1 LDKISG
7 TSRVVAPLPRILVG
21 SMTVL
26 ALAASLGSP
35 AAAQD
40 ALSAAAASASADAD
54 ADLSELNLEN
64 LLRLKVIT
72 ASGGVAESSDL
83 APANVYTVLASEIVN
98 NGWRSVA
105 EVLEHVPG
113 LYVVDDYVTSNVA
126 VRGASGGLRAGT
138 RIMKVMING
147 TDVSFRPDSNALIG
161 PEFIPIEVV
170 ERIEIARGPLSAL
183 YGANAFLATV
193 NVVTIDP
200 DRLGGQ
206 LDAHGSAR
214 PHNGGTS
221 VGGGV
226 AGVVTGRIGQHLKL
240 LLSTSY
246 DHIDRGGLRIVPTF
260 VNQNVGNSPKLF
272 QATPQG
278 ITQLPA
284 ISGTDLS
291 RPISLFGRVTG
302 ATGDFGDVSLQGG
315 LQQSDSIGNF
325 QLGSVLTNRT
335 REVLRNG
342 WIEGQFNGRLTKM
355 LSFSA
360 TAGFSSGAPT
370 SNDRLYLT
378 SAPTAT
384 MPDETYNTY
393 FVRKFGYTAA
403 DGKLSVTVTP
413 RTNLRLSG
421 GVDVARESHDTLQY
435 DQHYLADENG
445 ILAGTVIPIQPDN
458 GPDNVTVR
466 KIAPNLHASFDP
478 IPSVRLSADG
488 RVDFINLFD
497 KQYSWRGAAGWRILP
512 KLVVKVIGGRAF
524 QTPSTVFLYAH
535 GGFGSLDIQG
545 SRIGN
550 GPRLV
555 PQVVTSYELVLNYLV
570 GENLVINAA
579 GYLQSISDQISMRAN
594 GTGFVAQNQGTADSY
609 GGELNITARLW
620 RLEPYARISKQVFQ
634 NHPTREEFDPGPVV
648 PPPLVPAFWAMA
660 GVRANVPS
668 PHLTFDVTWRGVGE
682 RGASTGNIFLNR
694 ESYALPAYYDLVD
707 VAATGSLPTL
717 GKGRDARVTFAVRNV
732 LDKTHSEP
740 GFGGIDIPSMGRIF
754 QLGLSQAF

>member
-1 LDKISG
+1 MTALALTGALAGSAQAQDAPA
-7 TSRVVAPLPRILVG
+7 VVPAVAPAVAP
-21 SMTVL
+21 
-26 ALAASLGSP
+26 AAPAAP
-35 AAAQD
+35 AAAAPSPD
-40 ALSAAAASASADAD
+40 VEAD
-54 ADLSELNLEN
+54 ADLNELNLEN

-113 LYVVDDYVTSNVA
+113 LYVVDDYVTANVA

-206 LDAHGSAR
+206 ADAHGSAR

-226 AGVVTGRIGQHLKL
+226 AGVVTGRIGEHLKL

-246 DHIDRGGLRIVPTF
+246 DHIDRGGLTLRPTF
-260 VNQNVGNSPKLF
+260 NQTTTTSPKLF
-272 QATPQG
+272 SGSPT
-278 ITQLPA
+278 
-284 ISGTDLS
+284 SGTDLS
-291 RPISLFGRVTG
+291 RPISVFGRVTG
-302 ATGDFGDVSLQGG
+302 ATGDFGDVSVQGG
-315 LQQSDSIGNF
+315 LQQADSVGNF

-335 REVLRNG
+335 REVLRNE
-342 WIEGQFNGRLTKM
+342 WVEGQFNGRLTK
-355 LSFSA
+355 LISTTLTLGYSH
-360 TAGFSSGAPT
+360 GAPAGNDQLYVT
-370 SNDRLYLT
+370 SI
-378 SAPTAT
+378 PTAT
-384 MPDETYNTY
+384 MPETYNSY
-393 FVRKFGYTAA
+393 FTRNFGYDAL

-413 RTNLRLSG
+413 RTNLRVSG
-421 GVDVARESHDTLQY
+421 GVDVARESHDTLSY
-435 DQHYLADENG
+435 TQHYLADENG
-445 ILAGTVIPIQPDN
+445 ITAGTVVPINPAN
-458 GPDNVTVR
+458 SPATVIVR
-466 KIAPNLHASFDP
+466 KIAPNLHGSFDP

-497 KQYSWRGAAGWRILP
+497 KQISWRGAAGWRILP

-535 GGFGSLDIQG
+535 GGFGTADIIG
-545 SRIGN
+545 SRVVP
-550 GPRLV
+550 GPQLV
-555 PQVVTSYELVLNYLV
+555 PQVVTSYELVLNYLF
-570 GENLVINAA
+570 GDNLVINGAV
-579 GYLQSISDQISMRAN
+579 YVQSIENQITFLPN
-594 GTGFVAQNQGTADSY
+594 GQGFVARNQGTADSY
-609 GGELNITARLW
+609 GGELNITARVW
-620 RLEPYARISKQVFQ
+620 RLEPYARISKQSFR
-634 NHPTREEFDPGPVV
+634 NYPSRGEFDNGPVV

-660 GVRANVPS
+660 GVRATVPS
-668 PHLTFDVTWRGVGE
+668 PHLTFDLNWRGVGE
-682 RGASTGNIFLNR
+682 RGASQGNIFLNDSGT
-694 ESYALPAYYDLVD
+694 SYALPAYYDLVD
-707 VAATGSLPTL
+707 VAVTGSLPTL
-717 GKGRDARVTFAVRNV
+717 GKGRDTRVTFAVRNV
-732 LDKTHSEP
+732 LDKIHFEP

-754 QLGLSQAF
+754 QLGLTQAF